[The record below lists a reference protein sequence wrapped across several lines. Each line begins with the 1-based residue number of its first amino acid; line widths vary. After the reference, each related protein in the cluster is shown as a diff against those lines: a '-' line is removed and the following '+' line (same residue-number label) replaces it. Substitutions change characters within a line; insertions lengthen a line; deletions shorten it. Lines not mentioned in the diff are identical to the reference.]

1 MRIPFPERIPFDKA
15 AIFAVVLFAVERMEG
30 TPLYFCAGTAL
41 FVLIATLAFNTAG
54 GLTRASGAYIFFFAL
69 LDVLIGLVYKVF
81 LGEPADSN
89 LSDPRTTIE
98 VYVAGSSALFVA
110 AFLSRR
116 FSRKEPLLTGV
127 LKEDQMNSAAIGC
140 IVAGIVLAPI
150 IALLG
155 QGGLRIQT
163 AFNQLNYLI
172 PLGVILG
179 VLYEIRQSGGRRS
192 VNLITVGAM
201 IYCFVMYGVFGF
213 SKQGMLMGPVCWLIA
228 AWSQRYRFSRVQV
241 VGIFVA
247 AILFFRYLTPIAQ
260 TGRAYPE
267 AAGTLREKAGLAL
280 RLLQD
285 PENVRD
291 QYIAVNADVRGL
303 NSYYNTP
310 QGFWERL
317 QFISVDDALINVTDQ
332 GKVIG
337 LLPLQQE
344 LLNAI
349 PHVFWP
355 DKPSFNFGNVYA
367 HEIGN
372 FTEDDTTTGI
382 SFGPMSEA
390 YHMAQW
396 TGVLVVAPLVWFIL
410 FTLYDSLFGDIRLTP
425 WGLLAT
431 VAISHT
437 APEGALTGVVHL
449 ITYGPVIFGFCAVFA
464 AWVAPLIAA
473 GVAGSGRRPKPAS
486 AAA

>member
-1 MRIPFPERIPFDKA
+1 MRIPFPERVPFDKA

-30 TPLYFCAGTAL
+30 TPLYFCAGAAL

-54 GLTRASGAYIFFFAL
+54 GLTRASGAYVFFFAV
-69 LDVLIGLVYKVF
+69 LDVLIGLVYKAL

-89 LSDPRTTIE
+89 LSDPQTTIE
-98 VYVAGSSALFVA
+98 VYVAGVTVMFLA

-116 FSRKEPLLTGV
+116 FSRKEPLLAGIM
-127 LKEDQMNSAAIGC
+127 KEDQMYPAAVGC
-140 IVAGIVLAPI
+140 IVAGIVLAPV

-179 VLYEIRQSGGRRS
+179 VLHEIRQSGGKRS

-201 IYCFVMYGVFGF
+201 IYCFVMYGVIGF
-213 SKQGMLMGPVCWLIA
+213 SKQGMLVGPVCWAIA

-241 VGIFVA
+241 AGASVA
-247 AILFFRYLTPIAQ
+247 LLLFFRYLTPIAQ
-260 TGRAYPE
+260 IGRSHPE
-267 AAGTLREKAGLAL
+267 ATGSFREKAGLAL
-280 RLLQD
+280 QMLQE
-285 PENVRD
+285 PEKVRD
-291 QYIAVNADVRGL
+291 EYFAISADARGL

-310 QGFWERL
+310 QGFWDRL

-332 GKVIG
+332 GKVFG
-337 LLPLQQE
+337 LLPLEQE
-344 LLNAI
+344 LLNVI

-355 DKPSFNFGNVYA
+355 DKPSFNYGNVYA

-390 YHMAQW
+390 YHMAKW
-396 TGVLVVAPLVWFIL
+396 TGVLVVAPLLWFFL

-431 VAISHT
+431 VAISHV
-437 APEGALTGVVHL
+437 APEGALTGVVHM

-464 AWVAPLIAA
+464 GWVAPLMAV
-473 GVAGSGRRPKPAS
+473 GVVSSGRRQKTVS

>member
-1 MRIPFPERIPFDKA
+1 MRIPFPVRIPFHGA
-15 AIFAVVLFAVERMEG
+15 AIFAVVLFAVERVEG
-30 TPLYFCAGTAL
+30 TPLYFCTGAAL
-41 FVLIATLAFNTAG
+41 FLLVATLAFNTAG
-54 GLTRASGAYIFFFAL
+54 GLTRASGAYIFFFAV
-69 LDVLIGLVYKVF
+69 LDVVIGLVYKAF
-81 LGEPADSN
+81 LGEPADAN
-89 LSDPRTTIE
+89 LSDPHTTIE
-98 VYVAGSSALFVA
+98 VYVAGTAAMFLA

-116 FSRKEPLLTGV
+116 FSRKEPLLGRV
-127 LKEDQMNSAAIGC
+127 MKEDQMYPAAVGC

-150 IALLG
+150 LGLLG
-155 QGGLRIQT
+155 QSGLRIQT

-179 VLYEIRQSGGRRS
+179 VLYEIRRSGGRRS
-192 VNLITVGAM
+192 VNLMTVGAM
-201 IYCFVMYGVFGF
+201 IYCFVMYGLIGF
-213 SKQGMLMGPVCWLIA
+213 SKQGMLVGPVCWVIA

-241 VGIFVA
+241 AGVLMG

-260 TGRAYPE
+260 TGKNIPE
-267 AAGTLREKAGLAL
+267 AAGTLPERAELAL
-280 RLLQD
+280 RMLED
-285 PENVRD
+285 PEKTRD
-291 QYIAVNADVRGL
+291 EYLAVNADARGL

-310 QGFWERL
+310 QGFWDRL

-332 GKVIG
+332 GKVFG
-337 LLPLQQE
+337 LLPLEQE

-355 DKPSFNFGNVYA
+355 DKPTFNYGNVYA

-390 YHMAQW
+390 YHMAKW
-396 TGVLVVAPLVWFIL
+396 TGVLVVAPLLWFVL
-410 FTLYDSLFGDIRLTP
+410 FTLFDSLFGDIRLTP

-431 VAISHT
+431 VMISHI
-437 APEGALTGVVHL
+437 APEGAMTGVVHL
-449 ITYGPVIFGFCAVFA
+449 ITYGPVILGFCAVFA
-464 AWVAPLIAA
+464 AWVAPLMAI
-473 GVAGSGRRPKPAS
+473 GVAGAGRGRKIAG